1 MVFSCVDY
9 IKHPL
14 HQLIKILTMIIKLY
28 LDGLVKS
35 GITLNDVETKSI
47 EDYILSQSKPVKP
60 EHLNHYMCLIVIRS
74 LRG

>member
-1 MVFSCVDY
+1 MV
-9 IKHPL
+9 
-14 HQLIKILTMIIKLY
+14 IKLY
-28 LDGLVKS
+28 LDELIKS